1 MRAQLC
7 PILCDLMDCSL
18 PGSSVHGSSQAEYWS
33 GVPFPLPGES
43 SQPRDGAWVSCVS
56 CIAGGFF
63 SFIGVVQSQMTEG
76 KWVVSQGK
84 IKVQVG
90 VTLCLQSRHSC
101 LHSFTIFRVL
111 VVWTRSSHHGVGGGR
126 GLFFRLPS
134 VSTMEHQLHTP
145 RWYHWA
151 PPAAATG
158 KSGSKT
164 AQGEWRAR
172 GPGGVSCSLHLQP
185 GAATARVD
193 GAGSLLRGSSV
204 SNSRNPGPA
213 KRLINDAWNSDSLGI
228 FNLTCPNQTFNFSPN
243 MQLSC
248 ILYCHLIMWQFYPP
262 RCLGHSLPIS
272 LLYSVPH
279 KAPGS

>member
-7 PILCDLMDCSL
+7 PILCDPLDCSL
-18 PGSSVHGSSQAEYWS
+18 PGSSVHGSSQARRLEW
-33 GVPFPLPGES
+33 GAIPS
-43 SQPRDGAWVSCVS
+43 SRGSSRPWDGIWVSCVS

-63 SFIGVVQSQMTEG
+63 SFIGVVQSQTTEG

-145 RWYHWA
+145 RWHHWA

-164 AQGEWRAR
+164 AQR
-172 GPGGVSCSLHLQP
+172 GV
-185 GAATARVD
+185 
-193 GAGSLLRGSSV
+193 AGQRSRGSQLL
-204 SNSRNPGPA
+204 PPLA
-213 KRLINDAWNSDSLGI
+213 AWCCNRKGGWCRQSS
-228 FNLTCPNQTFNFSPN
+228 
-243 MQLSC
+243 
-248 ILYCHLIMWQFYPP
+248 
-262 RCLGHSLPIS
+262 
-272 LLYSVPH
+272 
-279 KAPGS
+279 